1 MTITSSLADQA
12 FFPGWTTLGEICLR
26 TIVVYIILLAGL
38 RITGR
43 RQIGQLTPFDLV
55 VLLLL
60 SNAVQNA
67 MTGPDTSILGGIMA
81 AITLLVV
88 NVVVAQFR
96 MRSRLFANMV
106 EGSAVTLVR
115 QGQILSPIL
124 RHEGITEEEL
134 LANLRQHEVSE
145 LVECELAMLEID
157 GTISVI
163 RRDPQR
169 PDHVVKTRKKLT
181 QHHKHQ

>member
-1 MTITSSLADQA
+1 MNVTGFLADQA
-12 FFPGWTTLGEICLR
+12 FFPGWKTLGEICIR
-26 TIVVYIILLAGL
+26 TIAVYIVLLAGL

-88 NVVVAQFR
+88 NVIVAQFR
-96 MRSRLFANMV
+96 MRSRFFRKMV

-115 QGQILSPIL
+115 QGKILGPIL
-124 RHEGITEEEL
+124 RHQGITEEEL

-145 LVECELAMLEID
+145 LEQCELAMLEID

-169 PDHVVKTRKKLT
+169 PEHVIKTRKKLT